1 MTLDEKIALFF
12 KEPTENETG
21 MEHSVLHMAR
31 REIQDC
37 FIGTLVREDDVVA
50 QSQKEKHRLFA
61 TAMVIMAATDLLA
74 KMFAGSDS
82 NGGTGDRIKRF
93 VERYMFVGSKDP
105 KKLAE
110 VFYYGCRNPMLHSFN
125 TKNHKY
131 RISVLSNGDMANG
144 PIWTVKGQVDW
155 YALSIEGLFNA
166 FVKALRAYEAE
177 LKTDSDLQRRFEKMF
192 TTYGSMPVW
201 SATMNKASGAY
212 GASSLNRAT
221 PK

>member
-37 FIGTLVREDDVVA
+37 FIGALVREDDVVA
-50 QSQKEKHRLFA
+50 QSVRGKHRLFA
-61 TAMVIMAATDLLA
+61 TVMVIMAATDLLA
-74 KMFAGSDS
+74 KMCAGSDS
-82 NGGTGDRIKRF
+82 NGGTGDRIRRF

-110 VFYYGCRNPMLHSFN
+110 VFYYGCRNPMLHSFS

-144 PIWTVKGQVDW
+144 PIWTVKGQVDCTVDR
-155 YALSIEGLFNA
+155 GP
-166 FVKALRAYEAE
+166 
-177 LKTDSDLQRRFEKMF
+177 LQRLRQ
-192 TTYGSMPVW
+192 GC
-201 SATMNKASGAY
+201 A
-212 GASSLNRAT
+212 RI
-221 PK
+221 